1 MAGTRSGV
9 DPAEQLDK
17 AFFQLSGHVTILR
30 QAVAGH
36 RPARPTTD
44 RMIGF
49 TYHRNYGHSNMITL
63 TSEVLLSLW
72 SDPV

>member
-1 MAGTRSGV
+1 MAGTRPGV
-9 DPAEQLDK
+9 DPSEQLDK
-17 AFFQLSGHVTILR
+17 AFSQLSGHVPIVR
-30 QAVAGH
+30 HAVAGH

-49 TYHRNYGHSNMITL
+49 TYHRNCGHSIMITL
-63 TSEVLLSLW
+63 TSEVLLSLC